1 MTSKIKRGQKG
12 EAQAADYL
20 VAQGYEVVARN
31 FRHKR
36 AEIDLIV
43 KKENWLV
50 FVEVKARS
58 SVAFG
63 HPEEFVDARKR
74 TNILAAA
81 AHYLEETNWSGH
93 VRYDVVAVT
102 WKPKLAIAHL
112 ADAFY

>member
-1 MTSKIKRGQKG
+1 MTSKIKKGQEG
-12 EAQAADYL
+12 ETQAAYYL
-20 VAQGYEVVARN
+20 ATQGYEIIARN

-43 KKENWLV
+43 KKDNWLV

-63 HPEEFVDARKR
+63 HPEEFVNAKKR
-74 TNILAAA
+74 ANILAAA
-81 AHYLEETNWSGH
+81 AHYLAETNWNGQ

-102 WKPKLAIAHL
+102 WTPRLTIEHL
-112 ADAFY
+112 TDAFY